1 MVHFIYDQSLW
12 AMRDA
17 QLVNGTTQANY
28 DAQQLQ
34 TTGGQTS
41 SDRAASTRLKY
52 NKNHKEAEGLELFLA
67 VLAEHQDQQ
76 NQSVFSPTYWF
87 NI

>member
-1 MVHFIYDQSLW
+1 MSNEGCSVSGSRVVCFK
-12 AMRDA
+12 
-17 QLVNGTTQANY
+17 VNGTTQANY

-76 NQSVFSPTYWF
+76 NQSVFSPTY
-87 NI
+87 